1 MRNCEQKPTKCYV
14 CAAESP
20 RCGELSRGWCV
31 ILALLIGLV
40 LCDPATARPQFGGE
54 SFGGGNFGGGNQNR
68 NPVPVGIPGATGKM
82 WNSVSQAAFRAEVI
96 LRHPPSAELREAETF
111 AHAAKVL
118 QSMGLDVLLTTS
130 ASDDALAPDEPW
142 EVIGNSNE
150 TGSVLGRYLTSC
162 NAVFSVTQKGAI
174 EIISRDEMYDERYFQ
189 TVVYRVDNLV
199 SNEVELKSL
208 AVQIQ
213 ETLSPEDWDLHAGSA
228 TIQPRIQSGHPLL
241 LVSNHYQSHVMLRQ
255 FLCDLS
261 AVSGSSVR
269 WSGAAVAER
278 GGRFRESGSRLIDV
292 PDQPSHNLGGS
303 VVLDVPQT
311 MQSGG
316 MF

>member
-14 CAAESP
+14 CAAEST

-54 SFGGGNFGGGNQNR
+54 NFGGGNQNR

-96 LRHPPSAELREAETF
+96 LRHPPSAELRKAETF

-118 QSMGLDVLLTTS
+118 QSMGLDVVLTTS
-130 ASDDALAPDEPW
+130 ASDDALTPDEPW

-150 TGSVLGRYLTSC
+150 TGIVLGRYLTSR

-174 EIISRDEMYDERYFQ
+174 EIISRDE
-189 TVVYRVDNLV
+189 VDNLV

-255 FLCDLS
+255 FLYDLS

-278 GGRFRESGSRLIDV
+278 GGRFRESGSRLIEV

-303 VVLDVPQT
+303 VVLDVPQA